1 LGGGGAY
8 RGRRGRRRRVVRA
21 MVLPRDERALLSVG
35 TDRLGSEELVERQRG
50 GDPLSVGPGA
60 KQRSGGLSR
69 SRGEQQGHL
78 PRFTEVVLVRLD
90 VVVRQ
95 AERERRVRVIPTDEM
110 RLLRVELVLD
120 AIPQPGHDVARGVA
134 ADRLGESEGG
144 GGRQGG

>member
-1 LGGGGAY
+1 
-8 RGRRGRRRRVVRA
+8 

-95 AERERRVRVIPTDEM
+95 AERERRVRGVSPAGI
-110 RLLRVELVLD
+110 RLLRVDVFLD
-120 AIPQPGHDVARGVA
+120 AVAP
-134 ADRLGESEGG
+134 
-144 GGRQGG
+144 

>member
-1 LGGGGAY
+1 
-8 RGRRGRRRRVVRA
+8 

-95 AERERRVRVIPTDEM
+95 AERERRGRGGAT
-110 RLLRVELVLD
+110 
-120 AIPQPGHDVARGVA
+120 PQRERTPPDTPH
-134 ADRLGESEGG
+134 
-144 GGRQGG
+144 RQTTHH